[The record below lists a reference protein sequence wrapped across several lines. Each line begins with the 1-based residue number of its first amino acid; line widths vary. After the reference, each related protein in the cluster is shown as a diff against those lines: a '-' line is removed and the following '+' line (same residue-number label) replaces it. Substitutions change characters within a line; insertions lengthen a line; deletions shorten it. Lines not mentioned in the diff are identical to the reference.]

1 MNNKIEMDFY
11 EGNRSEELPFVIND
25 SVEILEGSDKGKTAS
40 VISVLNNKTELSYL
54 IEKSDGTGD
63 ISMTVTSIQLI

>member
-40 VISVLNNKTELSYL
+40 VISILNNKTELSYL

-63 ISMTVTSIQLI
+63 ISISATSIKLI